1 MINNTV
7 FKEANQAVLDY
18 ATQATRKNVDLH
30 TTLFK
35 DWMELNNKLVDMCHV
50 KDMVNMFT
58 SFATPK
64 K

>member
-1 MINNTV
+1 MIDNTV

-35 DWMELNNKLVDMCHV
+35 DWMALNNKLIDLFHV
-50 KDMVNMFT
+50 KDMINTFT